1 MIELLLDN
9 DLVLNDI
16 MFQPLENGEHYLP
29 STVLDTQ
36 KIVLMILIKKK
47 KEQVFQNEF
56 LQEVYQ
62 MKLFEIILARNL
74 N

>member
-16 MFQPLENGEHYLP
+16 MFQLLENGEHYLL
-29 STVLDTQ
+29 STVLDIQ
-36 KIVLMILIKKK
+36 EIVLMILIKKK
-47 KEQVFQNEF
+47 KELVFQNEF
-56 LQEVYQ
+56 LLEVYQ
-62 MKLFEIILARNL
+62 MKLFEIILARNS